1 MATDRCSR
9 VAVCAALFF
18 FSGGLYWLC
27 APPRCS
33 QQPLA
38 ALRDLAGIRPR
49 PHSSR
54 LIAAP
59 SSVCSPPARLRLLVG
74 IITAPLNRDRRVW
87 IRQKLRVSEARC
99 RGVRVIF
106 VLGSRRRGVAAADA
120 AALKEEMRNHGDL
133 LTVPARDYLPH
144 AVAEK
149 SISWWER
156 AVARRG
162 EAGWEADW
170 VAKWDDDSLPSL
182 RRIEADL
189 ARIEAMRRSHYYYG
203 VMTWRAWR
211 PLSPVPDGVCGAR
224 GDDGPTPGGAGPTL
238 QSLLAQVGGSGS
250 VAPERGGNPG
260 ECTGALGPFP
270 FADGSLQVLSSDL
283 VRAFAA
289 SPLAKNFSA
298 TLRAKQRP
306 PFWTHEDAATGC
318 LVSSNAIQLLLHYL
332 RGCTGQ
338 WTQVPHIPQRD
349 PAAVA
354 CHVRRPLPLAAQQVL
369 VQLVPAEAAGHPRRA
384 RRQHAQGDHASDGH
398 RHRRRIRQLHRPG
411 RPDWLRPVRRGV
423 GLELLLLDARRA
435 SADRAVWLL
444 QQARAPMIKN
454 APRKKSR

>member
-1 MATDRCSR
+1 MIFLLVNKNLS
-9 VAVCAALFF
+9 L
-18 FSGGLYWLC
+18 SL
-27 APPRCS
+27 
-33 QQPLA
+33 
-38 ALRDLAGIRPR
+38 RPR

-203 VMTWRAWR
+203 V
-211 PLSPVPDGVCGAR
+211 
-224 GDDGPTPGGAGPTL
+224 
-238 QSLLAQVGGSGS
+238 
-250 VAPERGGNPG
+250 
-260 ECTGALGPFP
+260 
-270 FADGSLQVLSSDL
+270 
-283 VRAFAA
+283 
-289 SPLAKNFSA
+289 
-298 TLRAKQRP
+298 
-306 PFWTHEDAATGC
+306 
-318 LVSSNAIQLLLHYL
+318 
-332 RGCTGQ
+332 
-338 WTQVPHIPQRD
+338 
-349 PAAVA
+349 
-354 CHVRRPLPLAAQQVL
+354 
-369 VQLVPAEAAGHPRRA
+369 
-384 RRQHAQGDHASDGH
+384 
-398 RHRRRIRQLHRPG
+398 
-411 RPDWLRPVRRGV
+411 
-423 GLELLLLDARRA
+423 
-435 SADRAVWLL
+435 
-444 QQARAPMIKN
+444 
-454 APRKKSR
+454 

>member
-189 ARIEAMRRSHYYYG
+189 ARMEAMRRSHYYYG

-306 PFWTHEDAATGC
+306 PFWTHEDAATGY
-318 LVSSNAIQLLLHYL
+318 LIFHNAILQQLPVTYVALSPWRHNKYWFNWFPPKRPGIPDAHVVNMHKVITPLMATATADAYDNFTDPDDPI
-332 RGCTGQ
+332 GC
-338 WTQVPHIPQRD
+338 
-349 PAAVA
+349 
-354 CHVRRPLPLAAQQVL
+354 AQC
-369 VQLVPAEAAGHPRRA
+369 AEAWGWSCCFSTPAGRVPIERF
-384 RRQHAQGDHASDGH
+384 GCCNK
-398 RHRRRIRQLHRPG
+398 
-411 RPDWLRPVRRGV
+411 
-423 GLELLLLDARRA
+423 
-435 SADRAVWLL
+435 
-444 QQARAPMIKN
+444 RAP
-454 APRKKSR
+454 R